1 MGMRSLAGM
10 CALALA
16 VLWAGGGVERTS
28 AASMSSAMAGP
39 PPLSI
44 VSPTP
49 QSQVRN
55 PVSVVLET
63 TGDMAQL
70 TMGASMNNMGSLS
83 GMGPSVHLHIV
94 VDGHVLMPAAS
105 QLVSAGQDRY
115 RYTFGHLSSGPHTIK
130 VFWADNKTHN
140 TVGPVHT
147 VTCTVVG

>member
-10 CALALA
+10 CALAL
-16 VLWAGGGVERTS
+16 VFLWVVRGVDRTT
-28 AASMSSAMAGP
+28 AASMSSEMAGP
-39 PPLSI
+39 PSLSI
-44 VSPTP
+44 VSPAP
-49 QSQVRN
+49 QSRVRN
-55 PVSVVLET
+55 PVSVVVET

-70 TMGASMNNMGSLS
+70 TMGANMNSMGSMS

-105 QLVSAGQDRY
+105 QLVSAGKDRY

-140 TVGPVHT
+140 TVGSVHT
-147 VTCTVVG
+147 VACTVVG